1 MTTILVT
8 GAAGDTG
15 RPTVERLIQKG
26 FHVRALVRKDDGRAQ
41 KLRDL
46 GAEIVIG
53 DMLSLRDIR
62 LAMIG
67 VQRAYFCFPLAE
79 GLVEAGVIFAQAA
92 KEANLELIVNMS
104 HKQSRPAARSKA
116 TQNHWL
122 SEQVFDWSGVPSVHL
137 RVTFFAEWL
146 LYIAPLIR
154 YGRYV
159 MPYDKDSRFAPIAG
173 SDIARI
179 VAGIIEAPEA
189 YVGQAIALHGPVE
202 YSHEELAT
210 EVSRVLG
217 RPMPYE
223 QVTVS
228 TFLDLFA
235 CRTRRRCGAISK
247 RSRSISRRDC
257 WPARTTSEPRSSGRH
272 FRQSN
277 SSSKRTVPASWS
289 NTRRLPFGAEQN
301 AGGRRGHL
309 CRSIIDVSPNR
320 WLPSRGASLH
330 SLFTNKQRLSRSALP
345 IEKSMCA

>member
-15 RPTVERLIQKG
+15 RPTVERLLEKG

-159 MPYDKDSRFAPIAG
+159 MPYDKGSRFAPIAG

-179 VAGIIEAPEA
+179 VAGIIEAPKA
-189 YVGQAIALHGPVE
+189 YIGQAIALHGPVE
-202 YSHEELAT
+202 YSHEELAA

-228 TFLDLFA
+228 TFLDLFGLQDA
-235 CRTRRRCGAISK
+235 QAMR
-247 RSRSISRRDC
+247 
-257 WPARTTSEPRSSGRH
+257 RH
-272 FRQSN
+272 FEAVTIDQQEGLLAGTDDIGTAIIGAPLQ
-277 SSSKRTVPASWS
+277 TVEQFIEANRPSFVTDDLPA
-289 NTRRLPFGAEQN
+289 PV
-301 AGGRRGHL
+301 
-309 CRSIIDVSPNR
+309 RS
-320 WLPSRGASLH
+320 
-330 SLFTNKQRLSRSALP
+330 
-345 IEKSMCA
+345 